1 MFWVSGLAEAAINA
15 SAIGSAILID
25 ATIVSRL
32 VGRTREADLLAAKGI
47 SLLALLL
54 ISVSVRVVMG

>member
-15 SAIGSAILID
+15 SAIASAVLID

-32 VGRTREADLLAAKGI
+32 AGRTREADLLAAKGV
-47 SLLALLL
+47 SLLILLL
-54 ISVSVRVVMG
+54 ISVSVRVVIG

>member
-15 SAIGSAILID
+15 SAIASAVLID

-32 VGRTREADLLAAKGI
+32 AGRTREADLLAAKGI
-47 SLLALLL
+47 SLLVLLL
-54 ISVSVRVVMG
+54 ISVSVRMVMG